1 MKNQK
6 HGKIGWAMALI
17 LGGILLSMPVLAM
30 EHGSGGDKPMKGPMP
45 EMETGQIMIG
55 QEVEQGVRAMFHLL
69 PLETGSATGATH
81 HLMVKL
87 TDLASRKTISSGDVT
102 VKVIAPEE
110 NAAHSGKK
118 PRITQYVVPVELD
131 IPVGEAGTPP
141 GKMGGMSGHFGT
153 DVTLDSAG
161 IWHFEIVTRLA
172 DGMERTFDA
181 HYKVK

>member
-1 MKNQK
+1 LENFKR
-6 HGKIGWAMALI
+6 GKIGWALALV
-17 LGGILLSMPVLAM
+17 LGGMLFSIPVLAM

-45 EMETGQIMIG
+45 EMKTGQIMIG

-69 PLETGSATGATH
+69 PLKSGDASGATH

-87 TDLASRKTISSGDVT
+87 TDLSSRKTISSGEVT

-110 NAAHSGKK
+110 NAGHSGKE

-131 IPVGEAGTPP
+131 LPEGEPGTPP

-153 DVTLDSAG
+153 NVTLDSPG
-161 IWHFEIVTRLA
+161 VWHFEIDTRLA
-172 DGMERTFDA
+172 DDVVRTYDA